1 MGRRAAREMAM
12 KLLYQME
19 IQKDDIEGQL
29 GLFFEQ
35 NSFSENDSAYI
46 KDIVYGVYDNSKFI
60 TDTIEKHSR
69 GWKISRISK
78 IDLSILRLSIY
89 EICFRDD
96 IPFSVSVN
104 EAVELAK
111 KYSSEDAGSFINGI
125 LSRLSDI
132 KSGAGDEKSDTESE
146 DGY

>member
-19 IQKDDIEGQL
+19 IQKDDIDAQVK
-29 GLFFEQ
+29 LFFEQ
-35 NSFSENDSAYI
+35 NPLSENDSAYI
-46 KDIVYGVYDNSKFI
+46 EDIVYGVHHNSEHI
-60 TDTIEKHSR
+60 VDTVRKHSR
-69 GWKISRISK
+69 GWNITRISK
-78 IDLSILRLSIY
+78 IDLSILKLSIY

-111 KYSSEDAGSFINGI
+111 KYSGEEAGSFINGI
-125 LSRLSDI
+125 LSKLAEI
-132 KSGAGDEKSDTESE
+132 KKSAESK
-146 DGY
+146 DG

>member
-19 IQKDDIEGQL
+19 IQKDDIEAQIRI
-29 GLFFEQ
+29 FFEQ
-35 NSFSENDSAYI
+35 NPVPENDSEYI
-46 KDIVYGVYDNSKFI
+46 KDIVFGVFRNSKHI
-60 TDTIEKHSR
+60 SDTIEKHSR
-69 GWKISRISK
+69 GWKITRISK

-89 EICFRDD
+89 EICFRVD

-111 KYSSEDAGSFINGI
+111 KYSSEEAGSFINGI

-132 KSGAGDEKSDTESE
+132 KTGDEGKN
-146 DGY
+146 GC

>member
-60 TDTIEKHSR
+60 TDTIEKHSLCC
-69 GWKISRISK
+69 KIS
-78 IDLSILRLSIY
+78 
-89 EICFRDD
+89 
-96 IPFSVSVN
+96 
-104 EAVELAK
+104 
-111 KYSSEDAGSFINGI
+111 
-125 LSRLSDI
+125 
-132 KSGAGDEKSDTESE
+132 
-146 DGY
+146 